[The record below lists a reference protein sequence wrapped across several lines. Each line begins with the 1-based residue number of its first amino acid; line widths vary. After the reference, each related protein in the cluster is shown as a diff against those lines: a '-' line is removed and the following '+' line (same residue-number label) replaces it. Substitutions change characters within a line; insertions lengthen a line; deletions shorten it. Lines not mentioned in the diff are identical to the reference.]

1 MVLLK
6 ISIDEKGRITIPR
19 ELRKKLGLTAGV
31 ELNLSIIKDFLLI
44 KKVLSA
50 EEFEKLSDNVSES
63 LKQEID
69 SPIKFEKLF

>member
-1 MVLLK
+1 MRV
-6 ISIDEKGRITIPR
+6 SIDEKGRITIPQ
-19 ELRKKLGLTAGV
+19 ELRRKLGLTAGI

-50 EEFEKLSDNVSES
+50 KEFKQLSDNISES
-63 LKQEID
+63 LKQETD

>member
-1 MVLLK
+1 MKV
-6 ISIDEKGRITIPR
+6 SIDEKGRITIPR

-50 EEFEKLSDNVSES
+50 KEFENLSDNISES
-63 LKQEID
+63 LKQETN

>member
-1 MVLLK
+1 MKV
-6 ISIDEKGRITIPR
+6 SIDEKGRITIPQ

-44 KKVLSA
+44 KKALSA
-50 EEFEKLSDNVSES
+50 KEFEKLSENISES
-63 LKQEID
+63 LRQETD